1 MKNCIPSLGFL
12 FYLLSFGLNGQSNS
26 PDFFGSGGDYFLQNS
41 YSLSITLGEF
51 ATETHSNTHQLT
63 QGFQQAHFLI
73 MGLDSETNSDS
84 WDLKPYPNPAT
95 QEVWIA
101 MNPEAQKLE
110 WLVRLRDANG
120 KLLLNLPFQPNS
132 PVSLAAYSSGL
143 YHLDLI
149 SNQVQKTFKV
159 LKCY

>member
-1 MKNCIPSLGFL
+1 MRLLYSLILLMALSMIVRGQNLTPSYLGT
-12 FYLLSFGLNGQSNS
+12 
-26 PDFFGSGGDYFLQNS
+26 GGDYFQNS
-41 YSLSITLGEF
+41 GHSLSITLGEF
-51 ATETHSNTHQLT
+51 ATETHSNTYQLT